1 MTAQNLR
8 LSDAERAE
16 YADELGKHFADGR
29 LDKTEYDERVS
40 RVMSAKTRADMAG
53 IFDDL
58 PGGGPSSARTEQG
71 WLPGAGASAAAGGI
85 GARGR
90 AAVCGRRRGGPLRF
104 VMTAVL
110 FIVALSIAG
119 HIASHMLW
127 WLLAPWWLVPLI
139 FGFIA
144 YRVLVGRS
152 RTR

>member
-16 YADELGKHFADGR
+16 YADVLGKHFADGR

-40 RVMSAKTRADMAG
+40 RVMSAKTRADLQG
-53 IFDDL
+53 LFDDL
-58 PGGGPSSARTEQG
+58 PGGDPSSARTEQG
-71 WLPGAGASAAAGGI
+71 WLPGAGASAGGI
-85 GARGR
+85 GSRGP
-90 AAVCGRRRGGPLRF
+90 AAVRGRRRGGPLRI
-104 VMTAVL
+104 VMMAVL

-139 FGFIA
+139 FGFIV

-152 RTR
+152 RIR